1 MKNSLNISVAGEDL
15 ISTVDDSTNRLFING
30 TEVPSTSWTGS
41 GTYSTTVNG
50 HAITITQVDDA
61 TGNVAIRRTAA
72 YTYELY
78 KIRSGDQ
85 TVNGDLTV
93 TGSISEGGVPLDQ
106 KYAPITGAGKIEELW
121 SQAATSA
128 FSAGSVIM
136 DKSAADYDFCI
147 VMARYTYWQGSY
159 KSTVVIPN
167 GWAQSIM
174 ATQEGNGA
182 TVTYRDCTI
191 SGKTATFGNG
201 WYTAGGS
208 SGNGSS
214 YCIPAKIYG
223 VKL

>member
-30 TEVPSTSWTGS
+30 AEVPSTSWTGS

-50 HAITITQVDDA
+50 HEITITQVEDT

-78 KIRSGDQ
+78 KVRGGQMID
-85 TVNGDLTV
+85 GDLAV
-93 TGSISEGGVPLDQ
+93 TGSISEGGTPLSQ
-106 KYAPITGAGKIEELW
+106 KYAPIGTSGKITELW

-128 FSAGSVIM
+128 FGAQTVPLSE
-136 DKSAADYDFCI
+136 SAANYDFCI

-182 TVTYRDCTI
+182 TVCYRDCTI
-191 SGKTATFGNG
+191 SGSSAVFGNG

>member
-1 MKNSLNISVAGEDL
+1 MKNSLKISAAGEDL
-15 ISTVDDSTNRLFING
+15 LSTADDGTNRLFING
-30 TEVPSTSWTGS
+30 TEISSASWTGS
-41 GTYSTTVNG
+41 GTYTDTVAG
-50 HAITITQVDDA
+50 HAISIAQVEDTSGNIA
-61 TGNVAIRRTAA
+61 LRKTGS

-78 KIRSGDQ
+78 KVTGNM
-85 TVNGDLTV
+85 TVSGDLTV
-93 TGSISEGGVPLDQ
+93 TGSISEGGTPLSQ
-106 KYAPITGAGKIEELW
+106 KYAPIGTSGKITELW
-121 SQAATSA
+121 SKTATSA
-128 FSAGSVIM
+128 FGAQTVPLSE
-136 DKSAADYDFCI
+136 SAANYDFCI

-182 TVTYRDCTI
+182 TVCYRDCTI
-191 SGKTATFGNG
+191 SGSSATFGNG
-201 WYTAGGS
+201 WYTADGS